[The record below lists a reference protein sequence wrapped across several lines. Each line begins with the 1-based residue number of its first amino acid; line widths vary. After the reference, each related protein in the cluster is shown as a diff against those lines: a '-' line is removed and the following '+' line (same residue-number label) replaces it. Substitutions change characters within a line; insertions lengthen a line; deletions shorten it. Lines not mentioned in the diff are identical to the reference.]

1 MSDNLYQME
10 DEQAFYAE
18 QSRSKFLN
26 RVYLNLLFAIMA
38 FVGLEILF
46 FKTDGAVRIT
56 NAIMGQEYGFMML
69 LGAFMIV
76 GWFATRIAHTAKSIL
91 SQYLALGTYVVAEA
105 IIFAPILMIADMN
118 FPEAIANASYVTI
131 AGFIALTFVVF
142 ITGKDFSFLRG
153 ILVWGFA
160 CAFGAIIASLI
171 FGFAMGTW
179 FSVLMVAFA
188 GAAILFDTSNILHHY
203 PEDRAV
209 GAALQLFASVALMF
223 WYVLRL
229 FMSRD

>member
-1 MSDNLYQME
+1 MSENLYSV
-10 DEQAFYAE
+10 DREQEFYAE

-26 RVYLNLLFAIMA
+26 KVYLNLLGAITV
-38 FVGLEILF
+38 FVIMEVYF
-46 FKTDGAVRIT
+46 FESGIAYRIT
-56 NAIMGQEYGFMML
+56 ESVMGSQSGWLML
-69 LGAFMIV
+69 MGGFMIV
-76 GWFATRIAHTAKSIL
+76 GWLATHMAHAASSLMT
-91 SQYLALGTYVVAEA
+91 QYLALGSYVLAEA
-105 IIFAPILMIADMN
+105 IIFAPILLIADSQ
-118 FPEAIANASYVTI
+118 FPGAIASASYVTI

-153 ILVWGFA
+153 MLVWGFA
-160 CAFGAIIASLI
+160 CAMGAIIASFI

-188 GAAILFDTSNILHHY
+188 GGAILYDTSNILHHY
-203 PEDRAV
+203 PEDKAV
-209 GAALQLFASVALMF
+209 GASLQLFASVALMF

>member
-1 MSDNLYQME
+1 MSGNLFSME
-10 DEQAFYAE
+10 GERAFYAE
-18 QSRSKFLN
+18 QSRAKFLN
-26 RVYLNLLFAIMA
+26 KVYLNLLGAIAA
-38 FVGLEILF
+38 FVAVEVMF
-46 FKTDGAVRIT
+46 FKSGFAVKLT
-56 NAIMGQEYGFMML
+56 QMLMGSQAGWL
-69 LGAFMIV
+69 LLMGGFMIV
-76 GWFATRIAHTAKSIL
+76 GWLATNMAHTAESL
-91 SQYLALGTYVVAEA
+91 MSQYLALGAYVLAESV
-105 IIFAPILMIADMN
+105 IFAPILLIADLN
-118 FPEAIANASYVTI
+118 FPGAIASASYVTI
-131 AGFIALTFVVF
+131 AGFIALTYVVF

-153 ILVWGFA
+153 ILVWGFF
-160 CAFGAIIASLI
+160 CALGAIIASVI

-188 GAAILFDTSNILHHY
+188 GAAILYDTSNILHHY